1 MWPLLIPTGK
11 IYPQSSRRLQPSH
24 AIWVRD
30 CLSNVLL
37 VSLYVLVLSK
47 TDAVAFVL
55 QMLLKGTV
63 SAPEVAMSG
72 PS

>member
-1 MWPLLIPTGK
+1 MTIAYTHRQDLSIEFK
-11 IYPQSSRRLQPSH
+11 ASSALSCYLGSRLSQQRT
-24 AIWVRD
+24 IGF
-30 CLSNVLL
+30 
-37 VSLYVLVLSK
+37 LYILVLSK

-55 QMLLKGTV
+55 QMLTKGTV